1 MYSGQFVFSQV
12 MEHLPMKTFRR
23 CVQRKQ
29 GDRRVQ
35 SFTWGICVTL
45 LGIDTDL
52 QEEGRCFWR
61 I

>member
-23 CVQRKQ
+23 CVQRNQ

-35 SFTWGICVTL
+35 SFTWEICVTL
-45 LGIDTDL
+45 PEIDTDL